1 MKEFQASTAKK
12 MRSGLFWDITLSL
25 TSGVVGLGGQSH
37 TPAALFPGK
46 KARYL
51 SFRMLGGFQG
61 QSGRVREISLILSS
75 P

>member
-1 MKEFQASTAKK
+1 MKELKASGAKK
-12 MRSGLFWDITLSL
+12 MRSGFFWDITLSL

-37 TPAALFPGK
+37 APTTLFPGK

-51 SFRMLGGFQG
+51 SFRMLGEFQG
-61 QSGRVREISLILSS
+61 QSGRVREISLLLSS